1 MFVNA
6 IFLLLQESISEAD
19 LQEADRLLDGFC
31 KSFSNLYQPRFYTLN
46 VHQLLHLVDDV
57 RDLGPLYTY
66 SCFAFED
73 KNGFLLKL
81 IHGTQFIDSQIIS
94 AVSIT
99 QKLPELCEKCIPKG
113 SKIDLLYKDLNR
125 ARKSKFR
132 TEILSNLITYPQG
145 CTIWSKSPF
154 NTDYQQ

>member
-1 MFVNA
+1 MLYGLLPDNYFSHYTLFINA
-6 IFLLLQESISEAD
+6 IFILLQESISEAD
-19 LQEADRLLDGFC
+19 LQEADRLLDCFC
-31 KSFSNLYQPRFYTLN
+31 KSFSNLYQPLFYTLN

-57 RDLGPLYTY
+57 RDLGPLYTH

-99 QKLPELCEKCIPKG
+99 QKLPELHEP
-113 SKIDLLYKDLNR
+113 
-125 ARKSKFR
+125 
-132 TEILSNLITYPQG
+132 
-145 CTIWSKSPF
+145 
-154 NTDYQQ
+154 

>member
-1 MFVNA
+1 MLYGLLPDNYFSHYTLFVNA

-57 RDLGPLYTY
+57 RDLGPLYTH

-81 IHGTQFIDSQIIS
+81 IHRTQFIDSQIIS
-94 AVSIT
+94 AVSMT

-113 SKIDLLYKDLNR
+113 SEIDLLYKDLNR

-132 TEILSNLITYPQG
+132 TEILSISMP
-145 CTIWSKSPF
+145 
-154 NTDYQQ
+154 